1 MVLYHHSTTR
11 VHLDYLGKLLHDFN
25 SASAF
30 IVHSLLE
37 GKFIYN
43 QEADQECSVSTGF
56 GATDDGIGCITVL
69 QLIRFFTTPGNK
81 PKKGVVA
88 LLNNGEEDY
97 LNGRKKSNFP

>member
-1 MVLYHHSTTR
+1 
-11 VHLDYLGKLLHDFN
+11 
-25 SASAF
+25 
-30 IVHSLLE
+30 LLE

-69 QLIRFFTTPGNK
+69 QLIRFFTTPGNE
-81 PKKGVVA
+81 PRKGVVA

-97 LNGRKKSNFP
+97 LNGRKNRISLNLTTNRKQVPEPIHNTQFPDSHIHS